1 MRRQESAKFLK
12 FENTRKVPSTSQ
24 LKKKI
29 VLSNKENIKWE
40 KRSKTKPIDKP
51 ANLFQIN
58 QHSRKNS
65 YLPTEQ
71 KQQPKS
77 VLKFERTRNTKSS
90 IQTEKVE
97 KEKNILTDWLKRNSD
112 ISLANT
118 VKQIEFEKIVK
129 NDFI

>member
-40 KRSKTKPIDKP
+40 KRSKTKPIDKQI
-51 ANLFQIN
+51 NLFH
-58 QHSRKNS
+58 HSRKNS

>member
-1 MRRQESAKFLK
+1 MRRHESAKFLK

-51 ANLFQIN
+51 ANLFH
-58 QHSRKNS
+58 HSRKNS
-65 YLPTEQ
+65 FLPTEQ

>member
-40 KRSKTKPIDKP
+40 KRSKTKPIEKP
-51 ANLFQIN
+51 TNLFH
-58 QHSRKNS
+58 HSRKNS